1 VSDIE
6 RTRTG
11 LYIDG
16 AWVDTDETAA
26 VTNPATEQDLGTAP
40 VGTVVHA
47 ETALT
52 AARAAADDRR
62 WSGLSPK
69 DRTRLLRRFTDALRD
84 REDALVELI
93 IDECGAPGRLA
104 KILHYRTGMDHFDWY
119 VDAADRDPIEPRRFA
134 PLPGGGTGAAVVVRE
149 PAGVVAAI
157 TPFNFPFFLNVQKV
171 APALAAGNCVVLKPS
186 PLTPL
191 EALVLAD
198 VAEEV
203 ELPAGVFNVVT
214 GGLDVGRALTTDP
227 RVDLVSFTGSDLVGA
242 AVMAQA
248 SPNLTRVLLELGGKS
263 ALIVRDDADLDVAV
277 PTALMNFITQAGQG
291 CALCTRHIVHESIHD
306 AFVEQLVAFT
316 AMVPVGDPHDRG
328 TAMGP
333 LISAAQRERVE
344 GFVATARNEGA
355 ILATGGSRPAGLD
368 RGFFFEPTVFTDVAN
383 SSTLARSEVFGPVAA
398 VISFA
403 DDDEAVA
410 IANDS
415 PYGLA
420 GAIVSR
426 DTDAAFRMAL
436 GMHTGYVT
444 INGGSGAM
452 DPALPF
458 GGVGR
463 SGIGRELGVEGLDC
477 YTETKSIDM
486 RIT

>member
-1 VSDIE
+1 MIE
-6 RTRTG
+6 RDRAG
-11 LYIDG
+11 LYVDG
-16 AWVDTDETAA
+16 AWVDTDETAP
-26 VTNPATEQDLGTAP
+26 VINPATEEDLGVAP
-40 VGTVVHA
+40 VGAVRHA
-47 ETALT
+47 EAALA

-62 WSGLSPK
+62 WSGLAPK
-69 DRTRLLRRFTDALRD
+69 DRTLLLRRFTDALRD

-104 KILHYRTGMDHFDWY
+104 KILHYRTGMDHFEWY
-119 VDAADRDPIEPRRFA
+119 IDAADRDPIEPQRFA
-134 PLPGGGTGAAVVVRE
+134 PLPGGGTGAAMVVRE

-171 APALAAGNCVVLKPS
+171 APALAAGNCIVLKPS

-203 ELPAGVFNVVT
+203 ELPAGVLNIVT
-214 GGLDVGRALTTDP
+214 GDIDVGRTLTTDP

-263 ALIVRDDADLDVAV
+263 ALIVREDADLDVAV

-306 AFVEQLVAFT
+306 TFVEQLVAFT
-316 AMVPVGDPHDRG
+316 SMVTVGDPHDRG

-344 GFVATARNEGA
+344 RFVATARDEGA
-355 ILATGGSRPAGLD
+355 TLATGGSRPAELH
-368 RGFFFEPTVFTDVAN
+368 RGFFFEPTVFTEVDN
-383 SSTLARSEVFGPVAA
+383 SSTLARNEVFGPVAA

-403 DDDEAVA
+403 TDDEAVA

-436 GMHTGYVT
+436 GMRTGYVT

-486 RIT
+486 RIG